1 MGNSRISHKKNYRK
15 IEQTGKIRKAEKMS
29 GQKNNVKLSQCMI
42 VKDEEKNI
50 RRALSW
56 GKDIVF
62 EQIVVDTGSAD
73 RTVELAREM
82 GAKVFHFQWIDD
94 FSSAKNFAIEQA
106 SGEWIAFLDADEYM
120 SEEDARK
127 LGQILCEI
135 EKQEKGQEKPH
146 FVRCAWHQI
155 DEDGAPFAVSVQD
168 RIFRNIPEIRYHG
181 RIHEQI
187 ALPGG
192 EAMICQDEQKSLSI
206 CHTGYV
212 LSAMKE
218 KKKWERNIRLL
229 TREIKEE
236 PDNGSAWSYLGDAY
250 SGLGEL
256 EKSVEAYEKALAASS
271 EGKISRWGR
280 VNAGKSLLKMYANH
294 PELAGSDEKV
304 EQTASKAG
312 YPMTDNPDVYFFFGL
327 YHMKKGDCQRA
338 YDTMRQ
344 SFQLLDV
351 YRGDDV
357 IYLRGSLEKAYIWMA
372 DLCQKLKIPAE
383 ELRYSVLA
391 LGKNRYLEKILCGTL
406 LLLKKEDKN
415 GSQTEQT
422 WRLLTGIYHMGSL
435 KDILFLLKIIRV
447 VDYPSLEEKLL
458 NFLPEE
464 VRDRLTGKLW

>member
-1 MGNSRISHKKNYRK
+1 
-15 IEQTGKIRKAEKMS
+15 MS
-29 GQKNNVKLSQCMI
+29 DQKRNVRLSQCMI
-42 VKDEEKNI
+42 VKNEEDNI

-56 GKDIVF
+56 GKEIMC
-62 EQIVVDTGSAD
+62 EQIVVDTGSTD
-73 RTVELAREM
+73 RTVEIAETM
-82 GAKVFHFQWIDD
+82 GAKVFHFKWCDD
-94 FSSAKNFAIEQA
+94 FSAAKNYAIEHA

-120 SEEDARK
+120 SAEDAGK
-127 LGQILCEI
+127 LEKILCEI
-135 EKQEKGQEKPH
+135 ATGETGTETPQ
-146 FVRCAWHQI
+146 VIRCAWQQI
-155 DEDGAPFAVSVQD
+155 GEDGRPFSVSVQD

-187 ALPGG
+187 SLPGG
-192 EAMICQDEQKSLSI
+192 EAMICQDEQKRLSI
-206 CHTGYV
+206 SHTGYV
-212 LSAMKE
+212 PAIMKE

-229 TREIKEE
+229 KREIKEN
-236 PDNGSAWSYLGDAY
+236 PDNSTFWSYLGDAY
-250 SGLGEL
+250 NGLGEV
-256 EKSVEAYEKALAASS
+256 EKAAEAYKKVLFSLSESS
-271 EGKISRWGR
+271 VSQWGR
-280 VNAGKSLLKMYANH
+280 MNAGKNLLKMYANH